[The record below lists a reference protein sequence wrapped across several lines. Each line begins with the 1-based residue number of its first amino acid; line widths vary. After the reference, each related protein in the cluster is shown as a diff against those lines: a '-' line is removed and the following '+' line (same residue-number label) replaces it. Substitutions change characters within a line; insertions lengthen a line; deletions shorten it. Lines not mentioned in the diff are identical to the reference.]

1 MKKAKLFLTALSA
14 LLAVG
19 VSAQN
24 ITVTGNVTDAST
36 GEGIPFASVIVKGTT
51 QGVAADADGYYA
63 IETPADGALEFSSIG
78 YMTQEIAVEGKTFV
92 NAELEP
98 DNEFID
104 ETIVVAYGVQKK
116 SSFVGAAEQISG
128 EKLQNMSSSNISKS
142 LEGAVAGLQTS
153 SSSGTPGS
161 SANIIIR
168 GLGSVSASQSPLLV
182 VDGVPYEGSLNSI
195 ASNDIESITVLKDA
209 AANSMY
215 GARGSN
221 GVIIITT
228 KRGTSDRVSVT
239 FDAKVGVNSR
249 GVPAYDVI
257 TNPGDYYEMTWESI
271 RNAVYYGG
279 QMSLG
284 QANAYASG
292 ALIRDYLRYNVYK
305 GISDTEL
312 IDPTTGKLNPYA
324 YDLKWTDNWNED
336 VFRNGVRQEYTVTAS
351 GGNDNTQAY
360 LSISTL
366 DDEGYVPS
374 SGFNRISVR
383 GKIDQTIGKY
393 INVGLN
399 LAYSNTTQNL
409 YNSSEGSGSYSNLF
423 YFGQNIAPIYPIYQY
438 DLETGE
444 KLYDNNGGDLY
455 DWGENRPYGQFSNPY
470 GQLMTSKN
478 EVISDNISSRGYIN
492 IQILKDLK
500 FTANVAY
507 DVFLDKYDYYT
518 TPVGGDAETVNGRG
532 QQQTNRHS
540 ALNANQLLNYTP
552 TFGDHSLN
560 ILLGHET
567 KSDVSYVLSGQM
579 TNFVDPNNSDF
590 SNAVVYQNLTSST
603 SEYFL
608 QGIFGRAEYNY
619 ANKYYLSAS
628 YRMDASS
635 RFAPDKRWGDF
646 WSVGASWSAKQENF
660 LIGVGWLD
668 ALRIKASYGTQGND
682 NIGVTKVYE
691 DLYTI
696 NRIDGE
702 ASIVKVFRAAPDVT
716 WEKSDNFNAGFE
728 ARLFDRLSINADFFI
743 KETKDMI
750 YYRPLSPSQGD
761 PATQLVNDMD
771 MKNTGIEF
779 EISADLIKTPNVLW
793 TVSVN
798 GTHYKNEI
806 TKLPSD
812 QPQDGYNSGTYWREL
827 GGSLYDFYLPE
838 FAGVDSSTG
847 EALYNVYTESG
858 NKGELTGTTTSAT
871 NATNR
876 ATGKS
881 AIPDIYGG
889 FSTFLSV
896 YGFDF
901 SAAFAYQLGGWTLDS
916 NYASLMGGGT
926 AGTNW
931 HKDIYDR
938 WTPQNT
944 DSQIPRL
951 DNGNLNA
958 NQTSTRFLTRASYLS
973 LRNLTIGY
981 TFPKRIAEKIAMQN
995 LRVFLTGD
1003 NLWYISAR
1011 KGLDVR
1017 QSFSGETGFTYSA
1030 LRTVSAGISLT
1041 F

>member
-1 MKKAKLFLTALSA
+1 MKKAKLFLTALSV

-444 KLYDNNGGDLY
+444 KLYGANGEDLY
-455 DWGENRPYGQFSNPY
+455 DWGENRPYGQLSNPY

-532 QQQTNRHS
+532 TQQTNRHS

-646 WSVGASWSAKQENF
+646 WSVGASWNAKQENF
-660 LIGVGWLD
+660 LIGAGWLD

-995 LRVFLTGD
+995 LRIFLTGD

>member
-1 MKKAKLFLTALSA
+1 MKKAKLFLAALSV

-63 IETPADGALEFSSIG
+63 IEMPADGALEFSSIG

-128 EKLQNMSSSNISKS
+128 EKLQSMSSSNISKS

-195 ASNDIESITVLKDA
+195 SSNDIESITVLKDA

-228 KRGTSDRVSVT
+228 KRGTADRVSVT

-249 GVPAYDVI
+249 GVPTYDVI

-271 RNAVYYGG
+271 RNSVYYGG

-292 ALIRDYLRYNVYK
+292 SLINEYLLYNVYK
-305 GISDTEL
+305 GVGNTEL
-312 IDPTTGKLNPYA
+312 IDPTTGKLSPYA
-324 YDLKWTDNWNED
+324 YNLKWTDNWNKD
-336 VFRNGVRQEYTVTAS
+336 VFRNGIRQEYNVTAS
-351 GGNDNTQAY
+351 GGSDNTQAY
-360 LSISTL
+360 MSVSYL
-366 DDEGYVPS
+366 DDQGYVPG
-374 SGFNRISVR
+374 SGFSRIAVR
-383 GKIDQTIGKY
+383 GKVDQTIGKY
-393 INVGLN
+393 IKVGLN
-399 LAYSNTTQNL
+399 VAYSNTTQNL
-409 YNSSEGSGSYSNLF
+409 YNSSENSGNFSNLF
-423 YFGQNIAPIYPIYQY
+423 YFGQSIAPIYPIYKY

-444 KLYDNNGGDLY
+444 RQYGANGEPLY
-455 DWGENRPYGQFSNPY
+455 DWGENRPYGQLSNPY

-478 EVISDNISSRGYIN
+478 EVISDNISSRGYLD

-518 TPVGGDAETVNGRG
+518 TPVGGDAATVNGRG
-532 QQQTNRHS
+532 QQQTNRYS

-567 KSDVSYVLSGQM
+567 KSDVSYILSGHM
-579 TNFVDPNNSDF
+579 TNFVDPNTSDF
-590 SNAVVYQNLTSST
+590 ANAVVYQNLTSQT
-603 SEYFL
+603 TEYFL

-646 WSVGASWSAKQENF
+646 WSVGASWNMKQERF
-660 LIGVGWLD
+660 LLGVGWVD
-668 ALRIKASYGTQGND
+668 ALRFKASYGTQGND

-691 DLYTI
+691 DLYSI
-696 NRIDGE
+696 SRIDGE

-750 YYRPLSPSQGD
+750 YYRPLAPSQGE
-761 PATQLVNDMD
+761 PSSQLVNDMD

-779 EISADLIKTPNVLW
+779 EISADLVKTPDVLW
-793 TVSVN
+793 TVSLN

-812 QPQDGYNSGTYWREL
+812 QPQTGYNNRTYWREL
-827 GGSLYDFYLPE
+827 GGSLYDFYLLE
-838 FAGVDSSTG
+838 WAGVDPENG
-847 EALYNVYTESG
+847 RAMYNVYSQSG
-858 NKGELTGTTTSAT
+858 KGGEFEGTTYSAT
-871 NATNR
+871 NATHR

-881 AIPDIYGG
+881 AIPDLYGG
-889 FSTFLSV
+889 FSTFLSA

-901 SAAFAYQLGGWTLDS
+901 SASFAYQLGGWTLDS
-916 NYASLMGGGT
+916 NYASMMGAGT
-926 AGTNW
+926 VGTNW
-931 HKDIYDR
+931 HKDIFDR

-951 DNGNLNA
+951 DNGDLEA
-958 NQTSTRFLTRASYLS
+958 SQTSTRFLTKASYLS
-973 LRNLTIGY
+973 LRNVTLGY
-981 TFPKRIAEKIAMQN
+981 TFPRSLTDKLDIQN
-995 LRVFLTGD
+995 LRIFLTGD
-1003 NLWYISAR
+1003 NLWYTSAR
-1011 KGLDVR
+1011 RGLDVR

-1030 LRTVSAGISLT
+1030 LRTISAGISFT

>member
-1 MKKAKLFLTALSA
+1 MKRAKLFLTALSA
-14 LLAVG
+14 LLAAG
-19 VSAQN
+19 VSAQD

-36 GEGIPFASVIVKGTT
+36 GEGIPFASVVIKGTT
-51 QGVAADADGYYA
+51 RGVAADADGYYS
-63 IETPADGALEFSSIG
+63 IESPEDGTLEFGSIG
-78 YMTQEIAVEGKTFV
+78 YKTLELAVDGRTFV

-128 EKLQNMSSSNISKS
+128 EKLQSMSSSNISKS

-195 ASNDIESITVLKDA
+195 SSNDIESITVLKDA

-249 GVPAYDVI
+249 GVPTYDVI
-257 TNPGDYYEMTWESI
+257 TDPGDYYEMTWESV
-271 RNAVYYGG
+271 RNSVYYGG

-292 ALIRDYLRYNVYK
+292 ALINEYLLYNVYK
-305 GISDTEL
+305 GVGNTEL
-312 IDPTTGKLNPYA
+312 IDPTTGKLSPYA
-324 YDLKWTDNWNED
+324 YDLKWTDNWNKD
-336 VFRNGVRQEYTVTAS
+336 VFRNGIRQEYNITAS
-351 GGNDNTQAY
+351 GGSDNTQAY
-360 LSISTL
+360 MSVSYL
-366 DDEGYVPS
+366 DDQGYVPG
-374 SGFNRISVR
+374 SGFSRIAVR
-383 GKIDQTIGKY
+383 GKVDQTIGKY
-393 INVGLN
+393 IKVGLN
-399 LAYSNTTQNL
+399 VAYSNTTQNL
-409 YNSSEGSGSYSNLF
+409 YNSSERSGNYSNLF
-423 YFGQNIAPIYPIYQY
+423 YFGQNIAPIYPIYSY

-444 KLYDNNGGDLY
+444 RQYGANGEALY
-455 DWGENRPYGQFSNPY
+455 DWGEKRPYGQLSNPY

-478 EVISDNISSRGYIN
+478 EVISDNISSRGYLD

-518 TPVGGDAETVNGRG
+518 TPVGGDAATVNGRG

-552 TFGDHSLN
+552 SFGDHSLN

-567 KSDVSYVLSGQM
+567 KSDVSYVLSGHM
-579 TNFVDPNNSDF
+579 TNFVDPNTSDF
-590 SNAVVYQNLTSST
+590 ANAVVYQNLTSQT
-603 SEYFL
+603 TEYFL
-608 QGIFGRAEYNY
+608 QGIFGRAEYNF

-646 WSVGASWSAKQENF
+646 WSVGASWNMKQEKF
-660 LIGVGWLD
+660 LLGVGWVD
-668 ALRIKASYGTQGND
+668 ALRLKASYGTQGND

-691 DLYTI
+691 DLYSI

-750 YYRPLSPSQGD
+750 YYRPLAPSQGE
-761 PATQLVNDMD
+761 PASQLVNDMD

-779 EISADLIKTPNVLW
+779 EISADLVKTQNVLW
-793 TVSVN
+793 TVSLN

-812 QPQDGYNSGTYWREL
+812 QPQDGYNNGTYWQEL
-827 GGSLYDFYLPE
+827 GGSLYDFYLLE
-838 FAGVDSSTG
+838 WAGVDPENG
-847 EALYNVYTESG
+847 RAMYNVYSQSG
-858 NKGELTGTTTSAT
+858 KGGEFEGTTYSAT
-871 NATNR
+871 NATHR

-881 AIPDIYGG
+881 AIPDLYGG
-889 FSTFLSV
+889 FSTYLSA

-901 SAAFAYQLGGWTLDS
+901 SASFAYQLGGWTLDS
-916 NYASLMGGGT
+916 NYATLMSSGT
-926 AGTNW
+926 VGTNW
-931 HKDIYDR
+931 HKDIFDR

-951 DNGNLNA
+951 DNGDLEA
-958 NQTSTRFLTRASYLS
+958 NQTSTRFLTKASYLS
-973 LRNLTIGY
+973 LRNVTIGY
-981 TFPKRIAEKIAMQN
+981 TFPKSLTDKLDIQN

-1003 NLWYISAR
+1003 NLWYTSAR
-1011 KGLDVR
+1011 RGLDVR

-1030 LRTVSAGISLT
+1030 LRTISAGISFT

>member
-271 RNAVYYGG
+271 RNSVYYGG

-444 KLYDNNGGDLY
+444 KLYGANGEDLY
-455 DWGENRPYGQFSNPY
+455 DWGENRPYGQLSNPY

-532 QQQTNRHS
+532 TQQTNRHS

-646 WSVGASWSAKQENF
+646 WSVGASWNAKQENF

-995 LRVFLTGD
+995 LRIFLTGD

>member
-1 MKKAKLFLTALSA
+1 
-14 LLAVG
+14 
-19 VSAQN
+19 
-24 ITVTGNVTDAST
+24 
-36 GEGIPFASVIVKGTT
+36 
-51 QGVAADADGYYA
+51 
-63 IETPADGALEFSSIG
+63 
-78 YMTQEIAVEGKTFV
+78 MTQEIAVEGKTFV

-271 RNAVYYGG
+271 RNSVYYGG

-455 DWGENRPYGQFSNPY
+455 DWGENRPYGQLSNPY

-532 QQQTNRHS
+532 TQQTNRHS

-590 SNAVVYQNLTSST
+590 SNAVVYQNLTSNT

-646 WSVGASWSAKQENF
+646 WSVGASWNAKQENF

-995 LRVFLTGD
+995 LRIFLTGD